1 MAMTCS
7 YRSLNGRHLNIWM
20 WWLIGM
26 APGHLGQMSPV
37 RPDIIQNDP
46 VRCCRI
52 TVYYFKIPA
61 WRGKLCWLDRSMDY
75 WWKCLY
81 IHGKWLES
89 HYGAV
94 NDICTL
100 YSVQYIHILD
110 ILNILTSRWKLFYN
124 LFKHEN
130 YTQLSPD
137 YFVVILIKLSSNA
150 MR

>member
-81 IHGKWLES
+81 IHGQWLDS

-94 NDICTL
+94 NDICTV
-100 YSVQYIHILD
+100 YSVQCTYIYWTYYIYWQAD
-110 ILNILTSRWKLFYN
+110 GNSFTIC
-124 LFKHEN
+124 
-130 YTQLSPD
+130 LSMKTTHNCL
-137 YFVVILIKLSSNA
+137 LITL
-150 MR
+150 